1 MMAGEKPIIISEET
15 SFDAVLDETCDRLMD
30 RQIQYS
36 IRRIHEM
43 EDRLAALE
51 RELDEFLLQKSGK

>member
-1 MMAGEKPIIISEET
+1 MAAGEKPIIISEKT

-43 EDRLAALE
+43 EDHLGALE
-51 RELDEFLLQKSGK
+51 RELDEFLLQKNGK